1 MLLNKKSLM
10 ALNMVL
16 IPDIRRNAVDYLPC
30 TGALAISLKT

>member
-16 IPDIRRNAVDYLPC
+16 IPDIRREANAYLPC
-30 TGALAISLKT
+30 MGVLAMSLNT

>member
-16 IPDIRRNAVDYLPC
+16 IPDIRRETNAYLPC
-30 TGALAISLKT
+30 IGVLAMSLKT